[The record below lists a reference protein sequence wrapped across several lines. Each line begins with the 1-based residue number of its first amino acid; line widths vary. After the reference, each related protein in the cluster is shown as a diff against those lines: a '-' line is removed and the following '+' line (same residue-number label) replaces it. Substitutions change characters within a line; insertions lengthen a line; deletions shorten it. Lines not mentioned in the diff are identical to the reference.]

1 MVKNFT
7 MAEQVSQKTTENA
20 SNEEALQVSVKLE
33 GAKELE
39 EAIGKFT
46 TAINESAKPKAILS
60 NTEASQKVE
69 ESKEVKEQKR
79 FERISEFIRTM
90 HGFKEDISSSVAA
103 GALGQVWQP
112 DMIVLPLALPAN
124 LRRFVQVKEIPKG
137 SKQVNF
143 TTITTVAFGS
153 LTEDTSPADVS
164 QTIAEISIAPT
175 ETGSKQRVSYITMES
190 ATPDVVEA
198 VERSFQAA
206 ALIDEDTQILTATE
220 AANNAKGP
228 VDYPSTAGVVFSGG
242 GSADT
247 IVAYNSSA
255 SALSDTSL
263 VAADTFK
270 PSCLAE
276 AFTLIQEQGYALNPG
291 DLVAVLHPVQYQA
304 LLENSAI
311 SQYLYFGSV
320 GPIQQGVIPQVYGI
334 DLIRST
340 AVPTSNNGASP
351 AVTTYHAQ
359 VFMKTSFKGDQPAAL
374 GVGGAVAMGI
384 SRDLLVE
391 LWRRPDERD
400 LWIIASHRIA
410 VGVLQPLAIAG
421 IHTC

>member
-1 MVKNFT
+1 MSQTLEQQTPAPAQAGSSETQEVK
-7 MAEQVSQKTTENA
+7 V
-20 SNEEALQVSVKLE
+20 LLE
-33 GAKELE
+33 GGKELQ
-39 EAIGKFT
+39 
-46 TAINESAKPKAILS
+46 ESIKELKTVLDGAVKPKAILS
-60 NTEASQKVE
+60 STEAAQKVE
-69 ESKEVKEQKR
+69 EGAEVKERKR
-79 FERISEFIRTM
+79 FERVAQWLNANTGHYM
-90 HGFKEDISSSVAA
+90 KEDISASAA
-103 GALGQVWQP
+103 SGALGQVWQP

-137 SKQVNF
+137 AKQVNF
-143 TTITTVAFGS
+143 TTITTAAFGS
-153 LTEDTSPADVS
+153 LTDDTSPGDVS
-164 QTIAEISIAPT
+164 QTIVEISATPA
-175 ETGSKQRVSYITMES
+175 ETGAKQRVSYITMES

-206 ALIDEDTQILTATE
+206 ALIDEDSIILTAVE
-220 AANNAKGP
+220 ATNNLQGP
-228 VDYPSTAGVVFSGG
+228 VHYPASAGIVYSGG

-247 IVAYNSSA
+247 IVAYNTQTGA
-255 SALSDTSL
+255 IVDTSL

-304 LLENSAI
+304 LLENTAI
-311 SQYLYFGSV
+311 SQYLYFGSI

-334 DLIRST
+334 DIVRSGE
-340 AVPTSNNGASP
+340 VPQSTNGSSVP
-351 AVTTYHAQ
+351 TYHAQ
-359 VFMKTSFKGDQPAAL
+359 VFMKASFKGNQPAGL
-374 GVGGAVAMGI
+374 GVGGAVGMGI

-400 LWIIASHRIA
+400 LWLIASHRIA
-410 VGVLQPLAIAG
+410 AVVLQPLACAS

>member
-1 MVKNFT
+1 MSTETK
-7 MAEQVSQKTTENA
+7 EKTTEEPI
-20 SNEEALQVSVKLE
+20 SVSVKLE

-39 EAIGKFT
+39 EAIGKFSRT
-46 TAINESAKPKAILS
+46 LDEQAKPKALLS
-60 NTEASQKVE
+60 STEATQKVE
-69 ESKEVKEQKR
+69 ESKEVREAKR
-79 FERISEFIRTM
+79 FERIAEFLRSNV
-90 HGFKEDISSSVAA
+90 GGLVREDISSTVAA
-103 GALGQVWQP
+103 GALGQIWDP
-112 DMIVLPLALPAN
+112 DMIVLPIALPSN
-124 LRRFVQVKEIPKG
+124 LRRFVQVKEIQKG
-137 SKQVNF
+137 NKQINF
-143 TTITTVAFGS
+143 TTINFQAFGS
-153 LTEDTSPADVS
+153 LTDDTSPADES
-164 QTIAEISIAPT
+164 QTITEISVTPT
-175 ETGSKQRVSYITMES
+175 ETGQKQRVSYITMES
-190 ATPDVVEA
+190 ASADVVQA
-198 VERSFQAA
+198 VERSMQAA
-206 ALIDEDTQILTATE
+206 ALLDEDSQILSALE

-228 VDYPSTAGVVFSGG
+228 ADYPSTAGIVFSGG

-247 IVAYNSSA
+247 TVPYNSQSTA
-255 SALSDTSL
+255 IVDTSL

-291 DLVAVLHPVQYQA
+291 DLVAVLHPVQYQS

-311 SQYLYFGSV
+311 SQYMLFGSV

-334 DLIRST
+334 DIVRSSYV
-340 AVPTSNNGASP
+340 ATSNNGASP
-351 AVTTYHAQ
+351 PVTTYHAQ
-359 VFMKTSFKGDQPAAL
+359 VFMKTSFKGDQPGAL

-410 VGVLQPLAIAG
+410 VGILQPLAVAA

>member
-1 MVKNFT
+1 MTDKENKPE
-7 MAEQVSQKTTENA
+7 EQ
-20 SNEEALQVSVKLE
+20 LQVQVELK

-39 EAIGKFT
+39 EAIGKFSKT
-46 TAINESAKPKAILS
+46 LEEQVKPKALLS
-60 NTEASQKVE
+60 NTEGTQKIE
-69 ESKEVKEQKR
+69 ESKEVKERKR
-79 FERISEFIRTM
+79 YERIAEFIRTM

-143 TTITTVAFGS
+143 TTITTATFAS
-153 LTEDTSPADVS
+153 LTEDTSPTDVS

-206 ALIDEDTQILTATE
+206 ALIDEDSQILTATE

-242 GSADT
+242 SGGDT
-247 IVAYNSSA
+247 IVPYNTSSSA
-255 SALSDTSL
+255 LTDTL
-263 VAADTFK
+263 LLATDTMK
-270 PSCLAE
+270 PSCIAE

-291 DLVAVLHPVQYQA
+291 DLVCVMHPVQYQA
-304 LLENSAI
+304 LLENTAI

-320 GPIQQGVIPQVYGI
+320 GPVQQGVIPQVYGI
-334 DLIRST
+334 DLIRSGE
-340 AVPTSNNGASP
+340 VPTSNNGGSP
-351 AVTTYHAQ
+351 AVPTYHAQ
-359 VFMKTSFKGDQPAAL
+359 VFMKTSFKGDQPGAL

-410 VGVLQPLAIAG
+410 VGVLQPLAVAG
-421 IHTC
+421 IHTA